1 MLLWENIRLAVTS
14 LKANKMRA
22 LLTMLGIIIGIA
34 SVIGIFTVGNSLTI
48 SVSENLQSVGASDV
62 FVQVV
67 ERSDEGEE
75 SETDGLV
82 FGSLSSDR
90 EMEDSDKI
98 TEDMVRDLCDAF
110 GEQIRAISANI
121 SVGSGTVEEGKNSAG
136 IRLMGVSVGYFIP
149 NSVDIV
155 AGSMLSAGDFSNGR
169 YVCLVP
175 KRFVEDLYDT
185 EDYDTAIGRDFST
198 IVEDQM
204 VTLTIAGVYTS
215 DQQEQYSAYA
225 SSFGLGST
233 IYVPIKCGVKI
244 ARTDLCFE
252 QLEVVIAVGEDTNK
266 LAGDVEDFFEPYYR
280 SNPDFRVTAVS
291 FTGLVGMLDELLST
305 ITTAISIIAGIAL
318 LVGGIGVMNIM
329 LVSVTERT
337 REIGTR
343 KALGARNSSIRAQ
356 FLVEAV
362 IICLIGGIIGLTL
375 GMILGN
381 IASNL
386 LGYPARPSIGGIII
400 SLVFSISIGLIFG
413 YFPANKAAKMNPIDA
428 LRYE

>member
-1 MLLWENIRLAVTS
+1 MLIWENVRLALTS

-62 FVQVV
+62 YVQVV
-67 ERSDEGEE
+67 ERDDEDEE
-75 SETDGLV
+75 ASKDGLV
-82 FGSLSSDR
+82 FGTLSTDR
-90 EMEDSDKI
+90 DMEDSDKI
-98 TEDMVRDLCDAF
+98 TEEMIDDLCEAF
-110 GEQIRAISANI
+110 GDQIRAISVHVNA
-121 SVGSGTVEEGKNSAG
+121 GSATVEDGKNSSK
-136 IRLMGVSVGYFIP
+136 INIYGVPVGYFIP
-149 NSVDIV
+149 NSIEIT
-155 AGSMLSAGDFSNGR
+155 AGNMMKAGDFENGR
-169 YVCLVP
+169 YVCLVSED
-175 KRFVEDLYDT
+175 FVDDMYDG
-185 EDYDTAIGRDFST
+185 DYDGAIGKEIST

-204 VTLTIAGVYTS
+204 VTLTIVGVYTAKS
-215 DQQEQYSAYA
+215 QQSEMMSQ
-225 SSFGLGST
+225 FGLAST
-233 IYVPIKCGVKI
+233 VFVPIRCGIKI
-244 ARTDLCFE
+244 GRMEMAFE
-252 QLEVVIAVGEDTNK
+252 AIEVVIAVGEDTTK
-266 LAGDVEDFFEPYYR
+266 LANEIADFFEPYYR
-280 SNPDFRVTAVS
+280 SNPDFRVTAIS

-362 IICLIGGIIGLTL
+362 IICLIGGIIGLVM
-375 GMILGN
+375 GMVLGN
-381 IASNL
+381 IASNM
-386 LGYPARPSIGGIII
+386 LGYPARPSISGIVI
-400 SLVFSISIGLIFG
+400 SLGFSISIGLIFG

>member
-1 MLLWENIRLAVTS
+1 MLLWENVRLAMTS

-62 FVQVV
+62 YVQVV
-67 ERSDEGEE
+67 ERDDDDDEA
-75 SETDGLV
+75 SVDGMV
-82 FGSLSSDR
+82 FGSLNSGRDMEESD
-90 EMEDSDKI
+90 MI
-98 TEDMVRDLCDAF
+98 TESMIKDMCDAF
-110 GEQIRAISANI
+110 GDQIRAVAVHVNAGSATI
-121 SVGSGTVEEGKNSAG
+121 EEGKNSAKVN
-136 IRLMGVSVGYFIP
+136 IYGVPVGYFIP
-149 NSVDIV
+149 NSIEIT
-155 AGSMLSAGDFSNGR
+155 AGNMMNAGDFENGR
-169 YVCLVP
+169 YVCLVDEQ
-175 KRFVEDLYDT
+175 FVDDLYDG
-185 EDYDTAIGRDFST
+185 DYEGAVGREIST
-198 IVEDQM
+198 IVGDQM
-204 VTLTIAGVYTS
+204 VTLTIVGVYTS
-215 DQQEQYSAYA
+215 DNQSSSMMA
-225 SSFGLGST
+225 SFGLGTT
-233 IYVPIKCGVKI
+233 IYVPIRCGVKI
-244 ARTDLCFE
+244 GRLTMAFE
-252 QLEVVIAVGEDTNK
+252 AIEVVIAVGEDTTK
-266 LAGDVEDFFEPYYR
+266 LANEIADFFEPYYR

-291 FTGLVGMLDELLST
+291 FTGLVGMLDELLNT

-362 IICLIGGIIGLTL
+362 IICLIGGTIGLVM
-375 GMILGN
+375 GMFLGN
-381 IASNL
+381 LASNL
-386 LGYPARPSIGGIII
+386 LGYPARPSIGGIVI

-413 YFPANKAAKMNPIDA
+413 YFPANKAAQMNPIDA

>member
-1 MLLWENIRLAVTS
+1 MLIWENVRLALTS

-62 FVQVV
+62 YVQVV
-67 ERSDEGEE
+67 ERDDDEEE
-75 SETDGLV
+75 SDVDGLV

-90 EMEDSDKI
+90 DMEESDMI
-98 TEDMVRDLCDAF
+98 NEDMIDDMCDAF
-110 GEQIRAISANI
+110 GERIRAVAVHVDAGSATI
-121 SVGSGTVEEGKNSAG
+121 EEGKKSAK
-136 IRLMGVSVGYFIP
+136 IQIHGVPVGYFIP
-149 NSVDIV
+149 NSVEIT
-155 AGSMLSAGDFSNGR
+155 AGNMMNAGDFENGR
-169 YVCLVP
+169 YVCLVSES
-175 KRFVEDLYDT
+175 FVDDMYDG
-185 EDYDTAIGRDFST
+185 DYEGAVGREIST

-204 VTLTIAGVYTS
+204 VTLTIAGVYKADS
-215 DQQEQYSAYA
+215 QYSGMM
-225 SSFGLGST
+225 SSFGMGSVV
-233 IYVPIKCGVKI
+233 YVPIRCGVKI
-244 ARTDLCFE
+244 GRLAMAFE
-252 QLEVVIAVGEDTNK
+252 AIEVVIAVGEDTTKMANE
-266 LAGDVEDFFEPYYR
+266 LADFFEPYYR

-291 FTGLVGMLDELLST
+291 FTGLVGMLDEMLST

-362 IICLIGGIIGLTL
+362 IICLIGGIIGLVM
-375 GMILGN
+375 GMALGN
-381 IASNL
+381 FASNL
-386 LGYPARPSIGGIII
+386 LGYPARPSISGILI
-400 SLVFSISIGLIFG
+400 SIGFSISIGLIFG

>member
-1 MLLWENIRLAVTS
+1 MLLWENVRLALTS

-67 ERSDEGEE
+67 EKDDDDEE
-75 SETDGLV
+75 SSTDGLI
-82 FGSLSSDR
+82 FGSLGSDR
-90 EMEDSDKI
+90 DIEDSDKI
-98 TEDMVRDLCDAF
+98 TEDMIYDLCEAF
-110 GEQIRAISANI
+110 GDQIKAIAVSMNIGSAEI
-121 SVGSGTVEEGKNSAG
+121 QEGKETAKVN
-136 IRLMGVSVGYFIP
+136 ITGVSVGYFIP
-149 NSVDIV
+149 NSVDIT
-155 AGSMLSAGDFSNGR
+155 AGSMLKAGDFDNGR
-169 YVCLVP
+169 YVCLVSES
-175 KRFVEDLYDT
+175 FVDDLYDG
-185 EDYDTAIGRDFST
+185 DYEGAVGRDIST

-204 VTLTIAGVYTS
+204 VTFTIAGVYTS
-215 DQQEQYSAYA
+215 DRQQQYSSYA

-233 IYVPIKCGVKI
+233 MYVPIRCAAKI
-244 ARTDLCFE
+244 SRADMSFE
-252 QLEVVIAVGEDTNK
+252 QMEVVIGVGEDTTK
-266 LAGDVEDFFEPYYR
+266 LANDIVDFFEPYYR

-362 IICLIGGIIGLTL
+362 IICLIGGVIGLTL
-375 GMILGN
+375 GMVLGN
-381 IASNL
+381 FASNL
-386 LGYPARPSIGGIII
+386 LGYPARPSVSGIVI